1 LPSEKCTA
9 FTSSI
14 IFAVMSAMKDLS
26 AKSMES
32 EKKCAILAGVEP
44 VECAAKGAPI

>member
-1 LPSEKCTA
+1 VKTKGLSCEKCTA

-26 AKSMES
+26 AKSMCKALES
-32 EKKCAILAGVEP
+32 VEF
-44 VECAAKGAPI
+44 